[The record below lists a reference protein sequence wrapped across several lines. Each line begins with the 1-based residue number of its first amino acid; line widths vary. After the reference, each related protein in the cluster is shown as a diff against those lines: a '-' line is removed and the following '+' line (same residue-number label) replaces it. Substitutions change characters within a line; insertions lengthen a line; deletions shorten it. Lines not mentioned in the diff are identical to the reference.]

1 VILDRLLIR
10 QKLNLLIAIP
20 LVSVALLIV
29 PLLVG
34 RVGQAQLAGDTAT
47 TAREVRQ
54 VGNLLDAVQRARL
67 LAVGYLDAG
76 LVNADDVQLALA
88 AVTDLR
94 GQLLADPDVSADPAV
109 AQAVRGTETVNAVGA
124 RLVARA
130 ISDQEVL
137 GADNSVA
144 AALIT
149 ALHLDRRPT
158 SGSEQGWG
166 LAAMGALL
174 LADEAAS
181 RSGALW
187 LVAAG
192 NPLQRAEAEGDAG
205 IATGIEAQQVE
216 AFLGL
221 ASASEVAMFGEAT
234 HGAGQQR
241 IADATA
247 ELGLAGAGA
256 AQTDVARHVYA
267 AVQSQTTLRQVVE
280 AAIIQD
286 VSRAAGQASTSALSV
301 AWLLVA
307 LGLVLFAGVVG
318 LSIRVGR
325 SVSIPLRRLTS
336 AAGSVADVAV
346 DELANVEDDDAAP
359 QVVRD
364 LPALPVGGGD
374 ELGELAVA
382 FNRVQATT
390 ARLLERQIVS
400 RRNVAAMFAGIGRR
414 TSNLVGRQLALID
427 MLESAE
433 EDERSLR
440 TLYRLDHLSTRL
452 RRNASSLVVL
462 SGDRGTVEAS
472 TPLAL
477 PDAVRAALGSV
488 EDFQR
493 VALGPLPDVVLAPSA
508 ASDIVLVLA
517 ELIENGL
524 QYSPPHAH
532 VEIAVWVSD
541 DARYVVSVVDHGIGM
556 SPERLSEE
564 NARLRQR
571 ERLDLSPTDVLGLFV
586 VGRLS
591 RRHEIGVTLV
601 TTPGG
606 GVTAHV
612 LLHGSLII
620 DNPWTGSELQGVS
633 ARDARAQ
640 EAVAVPPMPS
650 LAEQAMPQ
658 PAVPQARPQ
667 PAPAAPLV
675 VEAVEAQANH
685 DSVVEDDPRSGL
697 RRRRSGT
704 HWDGPPIGTPTAEP
718 PAQQPVLPP
727 AQQPVLPPAQVPALS
742 CAQSPDQNPD
752 QTPDQTPDHKLGNG
766 VPRSP
771 GDRIPASRVAAI
783 LDGHAAGPRQ
793 GGVAPRAPDP
803 GATQREFEDLEA
815 IWASVDPLLR
825 TPPPPAPNA
834 GAPAGPDMLQPQARP
849 SDAGTMD
856 LVRRV
861 PGATLAALGAEIAV
875 PQNVPAVRSFAIEA
889 DELLRTIVDVD
900 EGMQRAR
907 TEWDGGGSR
916 TNDGV
921 SRWGGRMNGDGR

>member
-10 QKLNLLIAIP
+10 HKLNLLIAIP
-20 LVSVALLIV
+20 LVSIALLIV

-34 RVGQAQLAGDTAT
+34 RVGQAQLAGSTAI
-47 TAREVRQ
+47 TAGEVRR
-54 VGNLLDAVQRARL
+54 VGNLLDAVQRLRL

-76 LVNADDVQLALA
+76 LVPANDVELELA
-88 AVTDLR
+88 AVRDLR
-94 GQLLADPDVSADPAV
+94 GQLLADPDIGADPAV
-109 AQAVRGTETVNAVGA
+109 AQAVRGTVAVNAVGA
-124 RLVARA
+124 LLVAHA

-137 GADNSVA
+137 GADDSVA
-144 AALIT
+144 AALIA
-149 ALHLDRRPT
+149 ALHLDRQPT
-158 SGSEQGWG
+158 SGSPQGWG

-187 LVAAG
+187 LVAAS
-192 NPLQRAEAEGDAG
+192 NPLRRAEAEGDAG
-205 IATGIEAQQVE
+205 VAGGVEAQQVE
-216 AFLGL
+216 AFLRL
-221 ASASEVAMFGEAT
+221 ASASEIAMFGEAT

-241 IADATA
+241 LADATA

-256 AQTDVARHVYA
+256 AQSDVARHVFA

-280 AAIIQD
+280 VAITQD
-286 VSRAAGQASTSALSV
+286 VSRAAGQASTTALIV
-301 AWLLVA
+301 ALLLVA
-307 LGLVLFAGVVG
+307 LGVVLFGGVVG
-318 LSIRVGR
+318 VSVQVGR
-325 SVSIPLRRLTS
+325 SVSVPLRLLTA

-346 DELANVEDDDAAP
+346 DELADVEDDDAAP

-364 LPALPVGGGD
+364 LPELPVGGRD

-382 FNRVQATT
+382 FNRVQVTT
-390 ARLLERQIVS
+390 ARLLERQIMS

-462 SGDRGTVEAS
+462 SGDRGAVEES

-477 PDAVRAALGSV
+477 PDAARAALGSV

-493 VALGPLPDVVLAPSA
+493 VVLGPLPDVMLAPSA

-532 VEIAVWVSD
+532 VEITVWVSEG
-541 DARYVVSVVDHGIGM
+541 AQYVVSVVDHGIGM
-556 SPERLSEE
+556 SPERLSQE

-591 RRHEIGVTLV
+591 RRHEIGVNLV

-606 GVTAHV
+606 GVTAHI
-612 LLHGSLII
+612 LLPGSLVM
-620 DNPWTGSELQGVS
+620 DNPWSGANLPGVS
-633 ARDARAQ
+633 ASDAPTEDAAEVVRT
-640 EAVAVPPMPS
+640 PS
-650 LAEQAMPQ
+650 L
-658 PAVPQARPQ
+658 PAAAAPPPPPPVPAPVPVAQARPQ
-667 PAPAAPLV
+667 PAAAAPLV
-675 VEAVEAQANH
+675 VEPVAAQARH
-685 DSVVEDDPRSGL
+685 HLLHEGDPRTGI
-697 RRRRSGT
+697 RRRRPGT
-704 HWDGPPIGTPTAEP
+704 HWDGPPVSEP
-718 PAQQPVLPP
+718 AVQPSPL
-727 AQQPVLPPAQVPALS
+727 A
-742 CAQSPDQNPD
+742 PDQAHD
-752 QTPDQTPDHKLGNG
+752 QGSRGPHLRDG
-766 VPRSP
+766 VPHLP
-771 GDRIPASRVAAI
+771 VGRIPASGVAAI
-783 LDGHAAGPRQ
+783 LDGVPAAS
-793 GGVAPRAPDP
+793 DP
-803 GATQREFEDLEA
+803 GATQREFEVVER

-825 TPPPPAPNA
+825 ATSPPAPDGVEPTRPGAQQPRTQQLEA
-834 GAPAGPDMLQPQARP
+834 GNGQ
-849 SDAGTMD
+849 

-861 PGATLAALGAEIAV
+861 PGATLAALGAEIVV
-875 PQNVPAVRSFAIEA
+875 PQMVPAAHPLAIEA
-889 DELLRTIVDVD
+889 DELLRTILDVD

-907 TEWDGGGSR
+907 TVWDDGGRGA
-916 TNDGV
+916 NDAAG
-921 SRWGGRMNGDGR
+921 RWGGRGDGDGR